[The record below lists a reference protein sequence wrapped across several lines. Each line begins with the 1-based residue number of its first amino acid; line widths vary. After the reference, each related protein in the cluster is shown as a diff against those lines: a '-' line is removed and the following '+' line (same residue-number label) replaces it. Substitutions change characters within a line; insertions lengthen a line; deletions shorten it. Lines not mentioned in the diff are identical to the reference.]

1 MKYSFENIYPL
12 NLKTGFNKK
21 NCIFK
26 ADGIHQTKKWC
37 PLGGIRCS
45 FKYNIHIRIV
55 TVSTSKKKAMKKRE
69 QFPLDKKLASTK
81 TLKNSEKYRL
91 QLDVKIDSAR
101 NIK

>member
-1 MKYSFENIYPL
+1 MVF
-12 NLKTGFNKK
+12 TR
-21 NCIFK
+21 
-26 ADGIHQTKKWC
+26 QKKWC

-45 FKYNIHIRIV
+45 FKYNIHIHIV
-55 TVSTSKKKAMKKRE
+55 AVSTSKKKAMKKRE
-69 QFPLDKKLASTK
+69 WFPLDKKLASTK